1 MSSITPTS
9 RRRRRPVWV
18 PVVIVLA
25 GVSVLFAVG
34 FGITTWLQGDTSA
47 PANAEFLVEE
57 AGVPGPCETTL
68 ISPAEMLPSKS
79 DVVLNVFNST
89 KRSGLASRIARELRA
104 EGFRINKVENDPRAK
119 RITEVA
125 EIRFGPNARE
135 AAELLEY
142 YLAGAKMVELNRKGP
157 RVDVSLGRGFTALAD
172 GGAVAAVLAT
182 PKQVLTGPGCGDAVL
197 VPPVDA
203 DADVDT
209 DADLDAEEDVEVV
222 EEAIEE

>member
-1 MSSITPTS
+1 VSSITPTH

-25 GVSVLFAVG
+25 GVGVLFAAG
-34 FGITTWLQGDTSA
+34 FGITTWLQRDTGA
-47 PANAEFLVEE
+47 PASAEFIAEE
-57 AGVPGPCETTL
+57 AGIPGPCETTL
-68 ISPAEMLPSKS
+68 ITPAETLPSKN

-89 KRSGLASRIARELRA
+89 KRSGLASRVARELRA
-104 EGFRINKVENDPRAK
+104 EGFRINKVENDPRGA
-119 RITEVA
+119 RIPEVA

-135 AAELLEY
+135 AAELVEY
-142 YLAGAKMVELNRKGP
+142 YLAGAKMVELNRNGP

-197 VPPVDA
+197 VPPVDVEA
-203 DADVDT
+203 VET
-209 DADLDAEEDVEVV
+209 DEFGEEV
-222 EEAIEE
+222 IEE